1 MCHLCRGRGWE
12 APFASKA
19 PIVYLIG
26 IHPYTPGS
34 GWATSA
40 GVGNG
45 RPHFLAKAPY
55 LPRIAQIRKEN
66 ALYAPDETL
75 TGFVSTPGIA
85 YLYTVSTSIDEKFY
99 VALSEPTQRRDQL
112 DKSAHL
118 LVQVTASLSRQLH
131 FRDCED
137 KPCKVRGGICHR
149 RVP

>member
-1 MCHLCRGRGWE
+1 MRLTKLLRVSSVRLGLRTFVWDLLSLTKSFASPFLGGRGC
-12 APFASKA
+12 
-19 PIVYLIG
+19 
-26 IHPYTPGS
+26 
-34 GWATSA
+34 
-40 GVGNG
+40 
-45 RPHFLAKAPY
+45 RPSWRKAPY